1 MAYKLAGKFGP
12 ELFVSSTTGRPL
24 ISTAFS
30 VYKRDGVTLATLYT
44 SRAKSASPANP
55 TATDAY
61 GNGAFWADPGDYVIL
76 CNGVTQNV
84 TVLPD
89 SSELYG
95 DSRRQHDLGVATPI
109 IAETVERRVCSTDLS
124 VLTTQIVQLQAIEL
138 APRTLCSSLSYI
150 SGATAASVPTNWWFV
165 LCDKAR
171 TVLAVTADQTSTA
184 WAANTPKTVAFGA
197 AYTTPDYPD
206 LYYVGIMMKAT
217 TPVSL
222 RGPVAMGNAIM
233 ATAFTP
239 TLCGASSVGQT
250 TPPALATVLTAI
262 TGGVNLP
269 YAAVS

>member
-1 MAYKLAGKFGP
+1 MAYKLAGKWGP
-12 ELFVSSTTGRPL
+12 EPFVSSTTGRPL

-44 SRAKSASPANP
+44 SRAKAASPANP

-61 GNGAFWADPGDYVIL
+61 GNGAFWADPGDYVIS
-76 CNGVTQNV
+76 CNGVTQAV
-84 TVLPD
+84 TIGLD
-89 SSELYG
+89 SSEDYG
-95 DSRRQHDLGVATPI
+95 GARRQHDLGVATPI
-109 IAETVERRVCSTDLS
+109 IAETVKRNECSADLAA
-124 VLTTQIVQLQAIEL
+124 LTTQIVQLQAIEL
-138 APRTLCSSLSYI
+138 PPRTLCTSLSYI

-165 LCDKAR
+165 LVSKALA
-171 TVLAVTADQTSTA
+171 VLAVSADQTSTA
-184 WAANTPKTVAFGA
+184 WAANTLKTLAFGA
-197 AYTTPDYPD
+197 AYTTPDLPD

-222 RGPVAMGNAIM
+222 RGPAAMGNAIM

-250 TPPALATVLTAI
+250 TPPALAAVLTAI
-262 TGGVNLP
+262 TGGVNIP